1 MNFSI
6 LKSNHILVKCEI
18 NNIKGNFIIDTG
30 ASNSCIDY
38 KKSEKFNIKFE
49 ISNESATSATNK
61 IKKLF
66 VSKKNK
72 IKIDDWLVEDFDLIL
87 FDMKQVIDTIVSQC
101 NVEIDGI
108 IGSDILKKGKAVINY
123 KLNKI
128 QLEF

>member
-1 MNFSI
+1 MNFNI
-6 LKSNHILVKCEI
+6 LKSNHILIKCEI
-18 NNIKGNFIIDTG
+18 NKIKGNFIIDTG

-66 VSKKNK
+66 ISKNNK
-72 IKIDDWLVEDFDLIL
+72 IKIDDWFLEDFDLIL

-101 NVEIDGI
+101 DVEIDGI
-108 IGSDILKKGKAVINY
+108 IGSDILKKGKAIINY

>member
-18 NNIKGNFIIDTG
+18 NNIKGDFIIDTG
-30 ASNSCIDY
+30 ASNSCVDY
-38 KKSEKFNIKFE
+38 KKSEKFNINFE

>member
-1 MNFSI
+1 MNFNI

-38 KKSEKFNIKFE
+38 RKSEKFNIKFE

-66 VSKKNK
+66 ISKKNK
-72 IKIDDWLVEDFDLIL
+72 IKIGDWLVEDFDLIL
-87 FDMKQVIDTIVSQC
+87 FDMKQVIDTILSQC

-128 QLEF
+128 HLEF

>member
-1 MNFSI
+1 MNFNI
-6 LKSNHILVKCEI
+6 LKSNHILIKCEI

-66 VSKKNK
+66 ISKNNK
-72 IKIDDWLVEDFDLIL
+72 IKVDDWFLEDFDLIL

-101 NVEIDGI
+101 DVEIDGI
-108 IGSDILKKGKAVINY
+108 IGSDILKKGKAIINY

>member
-18 NNIKGNFIIDTG
+18 NSIKGDFIIDTG

-38 KKSEKFNIKFE
+38 KKSEKFNINFE

>member
-1 MNFSI
+1 MNFNI

-38 KKSEKFNIKFE
+38 RKSEKFNIRFE

-66 VSKKNK
+66 ISKKNK
-72 IKIDDWLVEDFDLIL
+72 IKIGDWLVEDFDLIL

-128 QLEF
+128 HLEF

>member
-1 MNFSI
+1 MNFNI

-30 ASNSCIDY
+30 ASDSCIDY
-38 KKSEKFNIKFE
+38 RKSEKFNINFE

-66 VSKKNK
+66 ISKKNK
-72 IKIDDWLVEDFDLIL
+72 IKIDDWLIEDFDLIL

>member
-1 MNFSI
+1 MNFNI
-6 LKSNHILVKCEI
+6 LKSNHILIKCEI
-18 NNIKGNFIIDTG
+18 NNIKGDFIIDTG

-66 VSKKNK
+66 ISKNNK
-72 IKIDDWLVEDFDLIL
+72 IKIDDWFLEDYDLIL

-101 NVEIDGI
+101 DVEIDGI
-108 IGSDILKKGKAVINY
+108 IGSDILKKGKASINY

>member
-1 MNFSI
+1 MNFNI
-6 LKSNHILVKCEI
+6 LKSNHILIKCEI

-66 VSKKNK
+66 ISKNNK
-72 IKIDDWLVEDFDLIL
+72 IKIDDWFLEDFDLIL

-101 NVEIDGI
+101 DVEIDGI
-108 IGSDILKKGKAVINY
+108 IGSDILKKGKAIINY

>member
-1 MNFSI
+1 MNFNI
-6 LKSNHILVKCEI
+6 LKSNHILIKCEI
-18 NNIKGNFIIDTG
+18 NNIKGDFIIDTG

-66 VSKKNK
+66 ISKNNK
-72 IKIDDWLVEDFDLIL
+72 IKIDDWFLEDYDLIL

-101 NVEIDGI
+101 DVEIDGI
-108 IGSDILKKGKAVINY
+108 IGSDILKKGKAIINY

>member
-18 NNIKGNFIIDTG
+18 NNIKGDFIIDTG

-38 KKSEKFNIKFE
+38 KKSEKFNINFE

>member
-18 NNIKGNFIIDTG
+18 NNIKGDFIIDTG

-38 KKSEKFNIKFE
+38 KKSEKFNINFE

-87 FDMKQVIDTIVSQC
+87 FDMKQVIDTILSQC

-128 QLEF
+128 HLEF

>member
-1 MNFSI
+1 MNFNI

-38 KKSEKFNIKFE
+38 RKSEKFNIKFE

-66 VSKKNK
+66 ISKKNK
-72 IKIDDWLVEDFDLIL
+72 IKIGDWLVEDFDLIL